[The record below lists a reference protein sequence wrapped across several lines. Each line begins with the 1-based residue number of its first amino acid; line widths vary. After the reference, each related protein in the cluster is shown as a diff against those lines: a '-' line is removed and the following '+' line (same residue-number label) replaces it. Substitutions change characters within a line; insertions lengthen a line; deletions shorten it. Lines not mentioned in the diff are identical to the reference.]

1 MNEDDKRQLKSDP
14 DGIMDSESLF
24 DAISSIIESTRSSI
38 VKAVNTTIVH
48 AYYNIGRYIVE
59 FEQNGDNRA
68 VYGSRLLENLSVKL
82 SQRFG
87 KGFSIQNLRNMR
99 QFYYSYSQIR
109 QTPSSESPKLFTL
122 SWSHYLKLMRIDNP
136 DERQFYEIEATN
148 NNWSL
153 RELERQ
159 YDSSLYERL
168 ALSRNKE
175 EIKRL
180 AKEGQI
186 IEKPADLIK
195 DPYILEFVGLESKA
209 SYTESDLENKLIDNL
224 QSFLLELGKGFMFV
238 GRQYR
243 ITFSED
249 HFYVDLVF
257 YNRFLRAFFL
267 IDLKRG
273 KLRHQDIGQMQ
284 MYVNYFDREIKAD
297 DENPSVGLLL
307 CADKNDAI
315 VQYTLPADNNN
326 IFAGK
331 YMTYLPDKESLK
343 KLLSDNI
350 K

>member
-1 MNEDDKRQLKSDP
+1 MNEDDKRQLKSD
-14 DGIMDSESLF
+14 DDIMDSESLF
-24 DAISSIIESTRSSI
+24 NAISSIIESTRSSI

-195 DPYILEFVGLESKA
+195 DPYILEFIGLESKA